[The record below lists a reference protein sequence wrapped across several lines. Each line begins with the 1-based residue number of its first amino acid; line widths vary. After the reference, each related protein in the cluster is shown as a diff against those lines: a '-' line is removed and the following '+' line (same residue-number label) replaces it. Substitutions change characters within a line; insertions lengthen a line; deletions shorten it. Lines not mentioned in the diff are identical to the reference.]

1 MSSENQSPGRN
12 LASSTT
18 QRSSRGPW
26 ICRLAGSIYRR
37 GNTAGMRSCSGT
49 YSSYGTTVNNTIY
62 RAAIYTSR
70 RSTWRKSLKRP
81 FRSSVMMSEWAVV
94 AQKNHRVGLKNN
106 GRNQKKQHLM
116 LVVKKRTMM
125 KRRQLTR
132 FHSRRRFSLLRK

>member
-1 MSSENQSPGRN
+1 
-12 LASSTT
+12 
-18 QRSSRGPW
+18 
-26 ICRLAGSIYRR
+26 
-37 GNTAGMRSCSGT
+37 
-49 YSSYGTTVNNTIY
+49 
-62 RAAIYTSR
+62 
-70 RSTWRKSLKRP
+70 
-81 FRSSVMMSEWAVV
+81 MMSEWAVV